1 MKKIINGRTFNT
13 ETATHVCDLP
23 CTANRGDFHWHETA
37 LYRSPRGQFFVAGTG
52 NASSMWAMPA
62 YGGGMTGGSGILLVN
77 ENEARQHMER
87 AGCDES
93 DFLAHGFDIQ
103 EG

>member
-37 LYRSPRGQFFVAGTG
+37 LYRSPRGQFFVAGRG
-52 NASSMWAMPA
+52 GARSVWAQPLC
-62 YGGGMTGGSGILLVN
+62 GGGAGAGDGLRLVTDD
-77 ENEARQHMER
+77 EAREHMER
-87 AGCDES
+87 AGCDEA